1 MIRVV
6 LPFHLRRLAD
16 AGAEVAL
23 TVEGMVTIRSILDAL
38 ESSYPMLK
46 GTIRDHE
53 SGKRRPLLRFYAC
66 SEDFSHEPADAPLPE
81 EVASGM
87 EPFLIVGAV
96 AGG

>member
-1 MIRVV
+1 
-6 LPFHLRRLAD
+6 
-16 AGAEVAL
+16 
-23 TVEGMVTIRSILDAL
+23 
-38 ESSYPMLK
+38 MLK

>member
-1 MIRVV
+1 MIRVS
-6 LPFHLRRLAD
+6 LPFHLRRLANVD
-16 AGAEVAL
+16 AEVSL
-23 TVEGMVTIRSILDAL
+23 SVDGPVTPRSILDAL
-38 ESSYPMLK
+38 EARYPMLK

-66 SEDFSHEPADAPLPE
+66 SEDLSHEPLDAPLPDD
-81 EVASGM
+81 VANGK

>member
-23 TVEGMVTIRSILDAL
+23 TVEGMDTIRSILDAL
-38 ESSYPMLK
+38 ESRYPMLK